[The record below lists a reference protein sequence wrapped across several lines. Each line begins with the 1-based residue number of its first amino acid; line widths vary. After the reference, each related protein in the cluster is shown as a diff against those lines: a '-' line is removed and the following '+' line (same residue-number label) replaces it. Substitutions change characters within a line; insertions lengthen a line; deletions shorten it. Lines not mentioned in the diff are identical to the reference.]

1 MERITAGMNSLGGT
15 AIVIGLTLLLAGLDV
30 TESILAKEWVTH
42 RSPWLLVA
50 GLTASVML
58 FALFV
63 VAIGYT
69 EMSTVT
75 IGWVVV
81 MQVGLMVTETVRY
94 GVSHPPD
101 RWIVMGAIVCL
112 LGYLVAVPASSS

>member
-1 MERITAGMNSLGGT
+1 MAARRRADLR
-15 AIVIGLTLLLAGLDV
+15 
-30 TESILAKEWVTH
+30 
-42 RSPWLLVA
+42 RSC
-50 GLTASVML
+50 SSC
-58 FALFV
+58 LFV

-75 IGWVVV
+75 IGWIVV

-112 LGYLVAVPASSS
+112 LGYLVASTSTTT